1 MLLRS
6 SPPHARRATMAW
18 NFGPTHNK
26 GAIVH
31 VQFCVYGNELDVS
44 EYINRHYIVYL
55 SSVVA
60 WEIEIKQA
68 KGALPGESFDWPSI
82 VADKQLIPL
91 SVSFEHVMGLRNLP
105 AIHKDPFD
113 RLLIAQAQSE
123 NLQLSV

>member
-1 MLLRS
+1 MGGLLLD
-6 SPPHARRATMAW
+6 
-18 NFGPTHNK
+18 THIFLWWAN
-26 GAIVH
+26 GTT
-31 VQFCVYGNELDVS
+31 ELPSDIS
-44 EYINRHYIVYL
+44 EYINRHYMVYL

-82 VADKQLIPL
+82 IADKQLIPL
-91 SVSFEHVMGLRNLP
+91 SVSFEHVMALRNLP

-123 NLQLSV
+123 NLQLVTRDATIWQYSEVPLLKVQ